1 MKIYTKTGDRG
12 ETGLLGSGRVSKA
25 SPRIEAYGTVDELNA
40 VLGLVAVELADDP
53 EMGKIVEHIQNDLH
67 RVCADLASP
76 DLADE
81 RIPRVKARHVEALEE
96 LCDRLEEELP
106 PLRQFVLPGGARA
119 AAGLHW
125 ARTVCRRAER
135 RVVALVESERDRV
148 NPEVVRYLNR
158 LSDLLFLLAR
168 RANLRA
174 GAPERHPRYSSSPT
188 DAL

>member
-12 ETGLLGSGRVSKA
+12 ETGLLGEERVSKA

-40 VLGLVAVELADDP
+40 VLGMVAAELEDDSATQ
-53 EMGKIVEHIQNDLH
+53 KIVERIQNDLH
-67 RVCADLASP
+67 VVCADLASP

-81 RIPRVKARHVEALEE
+81 GIPRVEARHVKELEK
-96 LCDRLEEELP
+96 LCDQLEEELP
-106 PLRQFVLPGGARA
+106 PLTGFVLPGGTKAG
-119 AAGLHW
+119 AGLHW

-135 RVVALVESERDRV
+135 RVVALRDAEGEANRV

-174 GAPERHPRYSSSPT
+174 GVEEKHPNYEQ
-188 DAL
+188 